1 MVKVE
6 KGRIWWGLL
15 LLHLFAFTS
24 IDLHAASVDV
34 SAPEQVAVGE
44 RFRVVFSVDA
54 RPSDFQPP
62 SFTGLR
68 VLSGP
73 SQSSSSST
81 QIINNQVTTTFS
93 VSYTYILE
101 AIEEGRFTIGS
112 ARFVVDGSDYGS
124 DPHEIVVSGQAPAG
138 SQPQSGQP
146 QQQPATQQQPSPQD
160 IFIRAQVSN
169 TSPYQSE
176 QVIVTYKLYT
186 RVAVSRYNVDRLP
199 SFQGFWSENLTSST
213 QPQPEVEVVD
223 GQQYNSVELRRVALF
238 PQRSGEL
245 RIEPLEVESTIRM
258 RSQRQS
264 RSIFDD
270 FFGGFQEV
278 PYTIR
283 SNAVVLQVKPLPAQ
297 NRPASFKGLA
307 GSFNL
312 SASLSPSTLQV
323 NDAANLVITING
335 SGNLRMAEKPEIQ
348 FPPNL
353 EVFDP
358 NVSDQIRNERSG
370 VQGSRTFDYTVIP
383 RTGGEFEV
391 PAIQLTYFDPST
403 AQYITRE
410 AGPFT
415 IQVGGIG
422 SGTGDGPETVYR
434 SDIQSLSTDIR
445 FINTQPDQLFPIGR
459 LFFKSRKFFLFLTL
473 PFVLFG
479 IVLIIG
485 RREIRLRGDQ
495 ALMRNRKA
503 EKLARK
509 RLRTAAGYLHTNEDQ
524 LFYDEIFRALWGYIS
539 DKLSIPVSRLN
550 KEEIS
555 RLFESRSVAEE
566 LATKFLSA
574 LNACEFARF
583 APGSDGDKKEEVYQQ
598 AMDAIIQMEK
608 EFKHKRHAVT

>member
-1 MVKVE
+1 MAQLGTGK
-6 KGRIWWGLL
+6 IWRAML
-15 LLHLFAFTS
+15 LLHVFVFTS
-24 IDLHAASVDV
+24 THIHGANVNV
-34 SAPEQVAVGE
+34 SAPGQVAVGE

-54 RPSDFQPP
+54 RPSDFQAPP
-62 SFTGLR
+62 FTGFR

-101 AIEEGRFTIGS
+101 AVEEGQFTIGS
-112 ARFVVDGSDYGS
+112 GRFVVDGSEHLS
-124 DPHEIVVSGQAPAG
+124 DPLEILVSGQAPSG
-138 SQPQSGQP
+138 SQSQPGQP
-146 QQQPATQQQPSPQD
+146 QQQPASQQQPSAKD

-169 TSPYQSE
+169 VSPYQSE
-176 QVIVTYKLYT
+176 QVIVIYKLYT
-186 RVAVSRYNVDRLP
+186 RIAVSRYNIDRLP

-213 QPQPEVEVVD
+213 QPQPAVELID
-223 GQQYNSVELRRVALF
+223 GQQYNTVELRRVALF

-245 RIEPLEVESTIRM
+245 RIEPLEVETTVRM

-270 FFGGFQEV
+270 FFGGVQDV

-297 NRPASFKGLA
+297 NRPVSFKGLT
-307 GSFNL
+307 GSFDL
-312 SASLSPSTLQV
+312 SASLTPSALQV

-335 SGNLRMAEKPEIQ
+335 SGNLRMAEKPDIQ

-370 VQGSRTFDYTVIP
+370 VQGSRTYDFTLIP
-383 RTGGEFEV
+383 RTGGEFEIPV
-391 PAIQLTYFDPST
+391 IQLSFFDPST
-403 AQYITRE
+403 AQYVTRE

-415 IQVGGIG
+415 IQAGGTG
-422 SGTGDGPETVYR
+422 SGLAEGSETVYR
-434 SDIQSLSTDIR
+434 SDIQALSTDIR
-445 FINTQPDQLFPIGR
+445 FIHTQPGQLFPIGR
-459 LFFKSRKFFLFLTL
+459 LFFKSQKFYLLVIL
-473 PFVLFG
+473 PFVIFA

-503 EKLARK
+503 EKLARR
-509 RLRTAAGYLHTNEDQ
+509 RLQTAIGFLQTKQDR

-539 DKLSIPVSRLN
+539 DKLTIPVSRLN
-550 KEEIS
+550 KEEIT
-555 RLFESRSVAEE
+555 RLFEIRAVAEE
-566 LATKFLSA
+566 PAEKFISA

-583 APGSDGDKKEEVYQQ
+583 APGNEGNKMDEVYHQ
-598 AMDAIIQMEK
+598 ALDAIILMEK
-608 EFKHKRHAVT
+608 EFKHKRHTV